1 MTETL
6 HSIEETMAVASKL
19 ARSLRAGDVIAL
31 TGDLGAGKT
40 HFSKGLV
47 AGLGSPDDVTSPTF
61 TLVHEYHAGRL
72 PVYHFDFYR
81 LDDPSELI
89 AIGWDEYLDAGGVV
103 IVEWA
108 DKHPQLLPPGAQWWR
123 LRVTGEN
130 ARSLERLE

>member
-1 MTETL
+1 MMETL
-6 HSIEETMAVASKL
+6 NSIEETMTFAAEF
-19 ARSLRAGDVIAL
+19 AASLRPGDVIAL

-47 AGLGSPDDVTSPTF
+47 AGLGSAEDVTSPTF

-81 LDDPSELI
+81 IDDPAELI
-89 AIGWDEYLDAGGVV
+89 GIGWDEYLDSDGVV

-108 DKHPQLLPPGAQWWR
+108 DKYPQLLPPGTQWWR
-123 LRVTGEN
+123 LRVMGEN
-130 ARSLERLE
+130 ARSLERLD